1 MKKTMAKESNI
12 LKAPTVKTLESQ
24 MNDLARDKGRDVTN
38 VMVDF
43 LDYIIGFF
51 NPSQTP
57 IQGWS
62 EKYEQADNERF
73 FTMMRTYF
81 EVMDHELKRNA
92 WYDAFGDLFQSIHVK
107 GNNNAQFFTPPCLC
121 DLMAETSIEKYHGEE
136 PTARTTFG
144 KRIVISDPS
153 CGSGRNLLAAKAI
166 FDRKQWREPYLVCED
181 IDLTCCKMS
190 AINMAM
196 HGCFGEAICHDTLC
210 EPDKV
215 RFGYIVNEAMWPIP
229 AGMPSI
235 RPCSDAGRFFG
246 TRICRERKQKTAE
259 SKTSGKD
266 QPKQLSLF

>member
-1 MKKTMAKESNI
+1 MVKEIKTQNVGLIEK
-12 LKAPTVKTLESQ
+12 Q

-38 VMVDF
+38 VFVDF

-51 NPSQTP
+51 NPLGTP

-62 EKYEQADNERF
+62 DKYDKADNERF
-73 FTMMRTYF
+73 FTMMQTYF
-81 EVMDHELKRNA
+81 EVMECELAKNA
-92 WYDAFGDLFQSIHVK
+92 WYDAFGDLFQAIHVK
-107 GNNNAQFFTPPCLC
+107 GNNNAQFFTPPSLC
-121 DLMAETSIEKYHGEE
+121 NLMAETQLENYNGEE
-136 PTARTTFG
+136 PKTLTTFG
-144 KRIVISDPS
+144 KRVVISDPS

-166 FDRKQWREPYLVCED
+166 FDKKQWREPYLVCED

-215 RFGYIVNEAMWPIP
+215 RFGYIVNETAWPIP
-229 AGMPSI
+229 TGIPSI
-235 RPCSDAGRFFG
+235 RPCADNGRFFV
-246 TRICRERKQKTAE
+246 TRLWRERKQKKSVNE
-259 SKTSGKD
+259 GKE